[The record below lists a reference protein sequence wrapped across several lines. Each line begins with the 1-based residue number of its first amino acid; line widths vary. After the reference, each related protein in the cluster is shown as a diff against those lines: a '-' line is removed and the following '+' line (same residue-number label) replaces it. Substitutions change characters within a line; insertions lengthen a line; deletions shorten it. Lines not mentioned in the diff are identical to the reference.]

1 MNINDEDL
9 EGILDNILPDN
20 DLDKLTINSKEY
32 DLKEWVTLS
41 NYCKHHGIKINNLMN
56 RIQRNTFN
64 NENRIVIKELNNL
77 VLVKLND

>member
-1 MNINDEDL
+1 MIEDELLTD
-9 EGILDNILPDN
+9 ILDNILPDN
-20 DLDKLTINSKEY
+20 DLDKLIMNGKEY

-41 NYCKHHGIKINNLMN
+41 NYCKHHNIKINTLMN
-56 RIQRNTFN
+56 RIKRNTFN

>member
-1 MNINDEDL
+1 
-9 EGILDNILPDN
+9 
-20 DLDKLTINSKEY
+20 
-32 DLKEWVTLS
+32 
-41 NYCKHHGIKINNLMN
+41 MN